1 MNRRYKIMAMVL
13 VLLIALLVFVQTSK
27 PEELNWFPSY
37 SEKAK
42 IPLGSYVFY
51 DQLQK
56 NIDQKKVQ
64 KVTTPPFEFLIDSV
78 SDGTYFFLNDDVS
91 FDPAEIKK
99 LLKWVGRGNTLFVAA
114 TYQSHKLLDTLN
126 LEVATFYEQNSF
138 TRKPLLNLSNP
149 NLKRD
154 RPYLMD
160 KDLGSAYFKSID
172 TAKTTILGVYDRMR
186 DQDSTSIKEPKVNFI
201 KVPFE
206 NGFVYLHLFPQAFS
220 NFFMLNDNN
229 SDYTAGVLAYFPTGN
244 TLFLD
249 HYYKTGKAYNTSPLF
264 LIFSNKYLKWAY
276 YVLLIIAVLWVYFE
290 GKRKQR
296 SIPVIRPR
304 PNQTL
309 DFTRTIAGMYLEK
322 KDHKQIAQ
330 HQINH
335 FLEYLRSSYTIS
347 TNQLNEDFMK
357 KLAAKSGRELAAI
370 KQLIDTIITIRQQ
383 SAVSEQQLIA
393 LNTRIENFKAKK

>member
-1 MNRRYKIMAMVL
+1 MAIVL
-13 VLLIALLVFVQTSK
+13 VLLIGLLVFVQTSK

-37 SEKAK
+37 SAKAK
-42 IPLGSYVFY
+42 IPLGSYIFY

-56 NIDQKKVQ
+56 KTDAQRVQ
-64 KVTTPPFEFLIDSV
+64 NVTTPPFEFLIDSV
-78 SDGTYFFLNDDVS
+78 GDGTYFFLNNDVS
-91 FDPAEIKK
+91 FDPSETKK
-99 LLKWVGRGNTLFVAA
+99 ILKWVGRGNTLFVAA
-114 TYQSHKLLDTLN
+114 TYQSKKLLDTLN
-126 LEVATFYEQNSF
+126 LELATFYEQNSF

-149 NLKRD
+149 GLKRE

-160 KDLGSAYFKSID
+160 KDLGSSYFKSLD
-172 TAKTTILGVYDRMR
+172 TANTTVLGVYDRMR
-186 DQDSTSIKEPKVNFI
+186 DQDSTAIIEPKVNFV

-220 NFFMLNDNN
+220 NFFMLEDDN
-229 SDYTAGVLAYFPTGN
+229 SDYTAGVLAYLPKEK

-249 HYYKTGKAYNTSPLF
+249 HYYKTGKTYNTSPLF

-276 YVLLIIAVLWVYFE
+276 YLLLIIAVLWVYFE

-309 DFTRTIAGMYLEK
+309 DFTRTIANMYLEN
-322 KDHKQIAQ
+322 KDHKEIAQ

-335 FLEYLRSSYTIS
+335 FLEYVRSAYTVS
-347 TNQLNEDFMK
+347 TGQLNENFINTV
-357 KLAAKSGRELAAI
+357 AAKSGSEQTEV
-370 KQLIDTIITIRQQ
+370 KQLVNTIITIRQQ
-383 SAVSEQQLIA
+383 PAVSEQQLIE
-393 LNTRIENFKAKK
+393 LNTRIENFKAKN